1 MKTTLQ
7 VLRKPLLLFAVSA
20 AGLVAALVSDGAGDG
35 VAWACLG
42 YVGWVGVRCSL
53 RRNGG

>member
-1 MKTTLQ
+1 MNTTLQ